1 MLLRLA
7 PETGNWVFSGSALKW
22 ATPIEPFY
30 DLIVFLQLKPLVRM
44 QRLRRREAV
53 RYGARLEPG
62 GDMAGA
68 SAAFLAWAE
77 AYDTAGLE
85 QRSRIAHETW
95 LATQTAPVLRSTPR
109 ILSIPS
115 SRLFSHRAAARRFPR
130 LAAHG
135 GDSNEG
141 LLMRPPSARLRYVS
155 SKSFAL
161 FTPSRS
167 TIRTIG
173 RGTP

>member
-7 PETGNWVFSGSALKW
+7 PVTGNWVFSGSALKW

-44 QRLRRREAV
+44 QRLRRREAA

-85 QRSRIAHETW
+85 QRSLMAHEAW
-95 LATQTAPVLRSTPR
+95 MATQIAPVLR
-109 ILSIPS
+109 L
-115 SRLFSHRAAARRFPR
+115 
-130 LAAHG
+130 
-135 GDSNEG
+135 D
-141 LLMRPPSARLRYVS
+141 S
-155 SKSFAL
+155 SKPIDAL
-161 FTPSRS
+161 VLAVLAQV
-167 TIRTIG
+167 G
-173 RGTP
+173 GTAAS

>member
-7 PETGNWVFSGSALKW
+7 PVTGNWVFSGSALKW

-77 AYDTAGLE
+77 AYDAAGLE

-95 LATQTAPVLRSTPR
+95 LATQTAPVLRLDSSYPLDT
-109 ILSIPS
+109 LVAAVLAQGSGTAIP
-115 SRLFSHRAAARRFPR
+115 
-130 LAAHG
+130 
-135 GDSNEG
+135 
-141 LLMRPPSARLRYVS
+141 
-155 SKSFAL
+155 
-161 FTPSRS
+161 
-167 TIRTIG
+167 
-173 RGTP
+173 